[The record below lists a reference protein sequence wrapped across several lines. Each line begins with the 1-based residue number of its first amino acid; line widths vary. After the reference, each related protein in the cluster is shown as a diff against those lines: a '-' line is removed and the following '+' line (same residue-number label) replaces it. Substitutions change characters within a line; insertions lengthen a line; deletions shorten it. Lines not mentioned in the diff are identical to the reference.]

1 MEVNKKQLADIF
13 GASIRTIQNWQEQGM
28 PVLRG
33 GGKGNEVLYDSAAVI
48 KWYAE
53 RDAEIENEKLRREVE
68 ELRQASETDLQP
80 GTIEYERHRLT
91 RAQADAQELKNAR
104 DSAEVVETAFC
115 TFVLSRIAGE
125 IASILDGIM
134 AFRMSEQAR
143 TIKIYNLLAGTNEF
157 IGEGDAYIPP
167 HTGLPANSTD
177 IAPPD
182 IPAGFVAVFNSDEA
196 SWHLV
201 EDHRGKTVYDV
212 ASGDE
217 LFISELGPLPENVTW
232 LSPEGEFQ
240 KWNGTAWVK
249 DAEAEK
255 LFRIR
260 EAEEIKNSLMQVA
273 SEHIAPL
280 QDAVDLEIAT
290 EEETSLL
297 EAWKK
302 YRVLLNR
309 VDTSTA
315 PDIEWPTNPVR
326 E

>member
-53 RDAEIENEKLRREVE
+53 RDAEIENE
-68 ELRQASETDLQP
+68 
-80 GTIEYERHRLT
+80 
-91 RAQADAQELKNAR
+91 
-104 DSAEVVETAFC
+104 
-115 TFVLSRIAGE
+115 
-125 IASILDGIM
+125 
-134 AFRMSEQAR
+134 
-143 TIKIYNLLAGTNEF
+143 
-157 IGEGDAYIPP
+157 
-167 HTGLPANSTD
+167 
-177 IAPPD
+177 
-182 IPAGFVAVFNSDEA
+182 
-196 SWHLV
+196 
-201 EDHRGKTVYDV
+201 KTVYDV